1 MSDELPTVVSAA
13 LAATPTAQLFAIYD
27 IASRKI
33 IQFTTSFSIPDLSAH
48 PDWAVRPIAT
58 MPTGATAGYMF
69 DANFNVAPYRPNL
82 PESRRAKAI
91 AAQAH
96 FDGLIGQGF
105 VYSGKLYQIDPRS
118 QMQLAAMSLMAL
130 GSITDPVNSPWPA
143 NFYWVAADNSR
154 VPMDAPGL
162 YAFGRAVAGYVS
174 GSILHLRTIKDEIA
188 TAPDQQALD
197 AVAVTA
203 GYPEASA

>member
-1 MSDELPTVVSAA
+1 MSDPLPIANSPPAVP
-13 LAATPTAQLFAIYD
+13 TPTAQLFAIYD
-27 IASRKI
+27 AASRKI
-33 IQFTTSFSIPDLSAH
+33 VQFTSSFSTPDLSAH
-48 PDWAVRPIAT
+48 PDWAARPIAA
-58 MPTGATAGYMF
+58 MPTGATSGYMF
-69 DANFNVAPYRPNL
+69 DADFNVAPYAPNL
-82 PESRRAKAI
+82 PENRRARAI

-96 FDGLIGQGF
+96 YDGLIAQGF

-118 QMQLAAMSLMAL
+118 QTQLAAMSLMAL

-143 NFYWVAADNSR
+143 NFYWVAADNSPA
-154 VPMDAPGL
+154 PMDAPGL
-162 YAFGRAVAGYVS
+162 YALGRAVASYVS
-174 GSILHLRTIKDEIA
+174 GCILRLRTIKDEIA